1 MYTSTVFYLVSIV
14 CLNLKEH
21 FYDGESGTGYL
32 AWRLKTIQ
40 RSNATSATRTSPRQ
54 TGGGPKA
61 KRDALRSPEMTLTE
75 EQSKEAMSFMKYSS
89 DEATIKQKMKI
100 TFEYCRQIVLDE
112 EKSSDVLTEFPR
124 FRDVKGL
131 VNECLSIQHYK

>member
-1 MYTSTVFYLVSIV
+1 MYTSIVFYLIIIV
-14 CLNLKEH
+14 CFNLKEH

-40 RSNATSATRTSPRQ
+40 RSNATSETRASPRQ

-61 KRDALRSPEMTLTE
+61 RRDVSLCPEMTLTE
-75 EQSKEAMSFMKYSS
+75 EQCKEAMSFMKYCS
-89 DEATIKQKMKI
+89 DEASVKQKMKI
-100 TFEYCRQIVLDE
+100 TFEYRRQIVLDE

-124 FRDVKGL
+124 FQDVKGL
-131 VNECLSIQHYK
+131 VIKC

>member
-1 MYTSTVFYLVSIV
+1 
-14 CLNLKEH
+14 
-21 FYDGESGTGYL
+21 
-32 AWRLKTIQ
+32 
-40 RSNATSATRTSPRQ
+40 
-54 TGGGPKA
+54 
-61 KRDALRSPEMTLTE
+61 MTLTE

-100 TFEYCRQIVLDE
+100 TFEYRRQIVLDE